1 MTETTVNDSY
11 RAEKASFATL
21 KPTAPDSHTPHLN
34 AETTHG
40 ISSSLEKLLNSSLR
54 LGINASLST
63 YK

>member
-1 MTETTVNDSY
+1 MTETTLNDSY
-11 RAEKASFATL
+11 QAEKASFATM

-54 LGINASLST
+54 LVINGSLSNL
-63 YK
+63 K